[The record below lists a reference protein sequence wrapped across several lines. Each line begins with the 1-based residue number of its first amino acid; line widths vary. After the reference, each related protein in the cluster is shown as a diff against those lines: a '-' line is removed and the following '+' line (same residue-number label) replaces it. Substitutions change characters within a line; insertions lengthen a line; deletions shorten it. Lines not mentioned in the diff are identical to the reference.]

1 MSRDVSGKLLVAGA
15 VPARE
20 GRPDEER
27 AKALAEA
34 GANVLYLFGDGI
46 DAQLELFLGEDL
58 DKSMINHN
66 RYRYYS

>member
-20 GRPDEER
+20 RPDEER
-27 AKALAEA
+27 AKALCQA

-46 DAQLELFLGEDL
+46 DAQLELFLGEEL
-58 DKSMINHN
+58 DKS
-66 RYRYYS
+66 